1 MTPKELRAVATMLKI
16 GEYDGVHI
24 MHAWIALREYADLKE
39 AAEKGVTD
47 ELVTQLFLAATRDNP
62 NKTRFD
68 AISEVLAPLLAL
80 KGDKP

>member
-24 MHAWIALREYADLKE
+24 MNAWIALREYADLKE
-39 AAEKGVTD
+39 LLQAKFTSGNSVPVERIVITRAEV
-47 ELVTQLFLAATRDNP
+47 
-62 NKTRFD
+62 
-68 AISEVLAPLLAL
+68 APLLAL